1 MIENKTLN
9 IKIIFKNIKNML
21 KILHVLKQIFVM
33 QNIKEWFSKS
43 VLKNCF
49 KKIVIKQRIHFLYV
63 TFPFI

>member
-33 QNIKEWFSKS
+33 QNIKE
-43 VLKNCF
+43 
-49 KKIVIKQRIHFLYV
+49 
-63 TFPFI
+63 